1 MRTTF
6 TWMAT
11 ALGVLFLAVMLVPA
25 CSDSD
30 DNPIPTGSS
39 AISPSS
45 SPGLVSTSAVPQ
57 RDSDSESDDSESDDS
72 ASEDDDSSDDLS
84 GDDSSDGGLADGA
97 LGGDDLDDNG
107 SRVRDVLL
115 SADACPGSFTV
126 GGTVVNTTAE
136 TRSDCEPGCDGHFER
151 LTPDQFCPFL
161 VAGLPI
167 RARGTN
173 DAGTLNA
180 SRVRIDD
187 EIKVTGTISVGSA
200 ALAPGTPF
208 TLSVLGLG
216 RLAIRR
222 GAGCVDR
229 DLCCRKHRP
238 CGGRG
243 STLDRR
249 GRIANFRRHRDTK
262 LAFLG
267 SKQ

>member
-72 ASEDDDSSDDLS
+72 EGEDSESDDSASEDDDSSDDLS
-84 GDDSSDGGLADGA
+84 GDGGLADSA

-107 SRVRDVLL
+107 SRVHDVLL
-115 SADACPGSFTV
+115 SADACPGPFTV

-187 EIKVTGTISVGSA
+187 ETKVTGTISVGSA

-216 RLAIRR
+216 DLQFVVAP
-222 GAGCVDR
+222 GA
-229 DLCCRKHRP
+229 LIETFAA
-238 CGGRG
+238 G
-243 STLDRR
+243 STVRVEGVVPPLTA
-249 GRIANFRRHRDTK
+249 GGGLPTFGATEIQN
-262 LAFLG
+262 
-267 SKQ
+267 